1 MPRRLT
7 KAERVARIP
16 DIEISRLKGDEG
28 RKQLIQYVR
37 TLQAGY
43 KRRIASFARQGEFSH
58 AQFSLEN
65 SFTPGA
71 HGKISSMSMRQLHME
86 FARYAQFF
94 KSETSTLEGIR
105 KVNRQQ
111 DVRIFGVD
119 EKTGRPLQT
128 MTAGQREEYWKLYDE
143 YMNQHPEHFL
153 ASEQIQ
159 RILGSAQ
166 FIPNDSNFDISKRIE
181 EIRAELERQRNIDST
196 QGSVPNVFMGGG
208 PFITG

>member
-1 MPRRLT
+1 MARKLT
-7 KAERVARIP
+7 KAERIARIP
-16 DIEISRLKGDEG
+16 DIQISKLKGDEG

-43 KRRIASFARQGEFSH
+43 KRRVASFLRQGEFSH
-58 AQFSLEN
+58 AQYSLEE

-71 HGKISSMSMRQLHME
+71 RGKISNMSMRQLHME

-111 DVRIFGVD
+111 DIRIFGVD
-119 EKTGRPLQT
+119 EKTGRPLQN
-128 MTAGQREEYWKLYDE
+128 MSSEQRQEYWKLYDE

-153 ASEQIQ
+153 ASEQVQ
-159 RILGSAQ
+159 QILGSSQ
-166 FIPNDSNFDISKRIE
+166 FLPSNNSYDISKRIE
-181 EIRAELERQRNIDST
+181 EIRAELERQRNLEQI
-196 QGSVPNVFMGGG
+196 QRSVPNVFMGGG
-208 PFITG
+208 PFIPG

>member
-1 MPRRLT
+1 MARKLT
-7 KAERVARIP
+7 KAERIARIP
-16 DIEISRLKGDEG
+16 DIQISKLKGDEG

-43 KRRIASFARQGEFSH
+43 KRRIASFLRQGEFSH
-58 AQFSLEN
+58 AQYSLEE
-65 SFTPGA
+65 SFTPGSR
-71 HGKISSMSMRQLHME
+71 GKISNMSMRQLHME

-111 DVRIFGVD
+111 DIRIFGVD

-128 MTAGQREEYWKLYDE
+128 MSSEQRQEYWKLYDE

-153 ASEQIQ
+153 ASEQVQ
-159 RILGSAQ
+159 QILGSAQ
-166 FIPNDSNFDISKRIE
+166 FLPSNNSYDISKRIE
-181 EIRAELERQRNIDST
+181 EIRAELERQRNLDSM
-196 QGSVPNVFMGGG
+196 QRSVPNVFMGGG
-208 PFITG
+208 PFIQG

>member
-1 MPRRLT
+1 MARKMT
-7 KAERVARIP
+7 KAERIARIP
-16 DIEISRLKGDEG
+16 DIEVSKLKGEEG
-28 RKQLIQYVR
+28 RKQLINYVR

-43 KRRIASFARQGEFSH
+43 KRRVASFMRQGEFSH
-58 AQFSLEN
+58 AQYSLES

-71 HGKISSMSMRQLHME
+71 KGKISSMSMRQLHME

-128 MTAGQREEYWKLYDE
+128 MSSEQREEYWKLYDE
-143 YMNQHPEHFL
+143 YMNQHPEHYL
-153 ASEQIQ
+153 ASEQVQ
-159 RILGSAQ
+159 RLLGSAQ
-166 FIPNDSNFDISKRIE
+166 FFPSDSKFDISKRIE
-181 EIRAELERQRNIDST
+181 EVRAELERQRNLDSV
-196 QGSVPNVFMGGG
+196 QRSVPNVFMGGG
-208 PFITG
+208 PFTTG